1 MKRQKFEPFNL
12 NALLVAGLLALF
24 APAMSFAQQS
34 EGSNMETTR
43 QHGTASEANVDFVR
57 EYYQTIE
64 AHPFNESQVSQ
75 FFAEDYHNYPPRK
88 APPGASVKAAT
99 LDLLK
104 NLSHAFPD
112 AKRTLLMVEPLSND
126 RVLVYFSFSG
136 THTGQFFS
144 HLPTGNNVSFIG
156 VDIFKIKDKK
166 FVGNHHVE
174 DLTTLF
180 EQMKAKNVVAH

>member
-1 MKRQKFEPFNL
+1 
-12 NALLVAGLLALF
+12 
-24 APAMSFAQQS
+24 
-34 EGSNMETTR
+34 
-43 QHGTASEANVDFVR
+43 
-57 EYYQTIE
+57 
-64 AHPFNESQVSQ
+64 
-75 FFAEDYHNYPPRK
+75 
-88 APPGASVKAAT
+88 
-99 LDLLK
+99 
-104 NLSHAFPD
+104 
-112 AKRTLLMVEPLSND
+112 MVEPLSND

-166 FVGNHHVE
+166 FVENHHVE